1 MTTPPIQTHV
11 RKITIGTPVRKVTGA
26 QAQAIGD
33 LTDVDTSALK
43 DKGILQ
49 FNINTGKFE
58 VTTAPTGLTLGGG
71 NF

>member
-58 VTTAPTGLTLGGG
+58 VTTAPTGLTLSGG